1 MDLTTIIIIVAAN
14 IIGFATGAEIIRLIY
29 SHSLNRKKSV
39 GELNVYLSENEEPYL
54 FLSLPDDMTP
64 IIQND
69 KVLFDVVKHRV
80 EGSQI

>member
-1 MDLTTIIIIVAAN
+1 MNLTIIAAIVIVN
-14 IIGFATGAEIIRLIY
+14 GIGVATGALAIWLAY
-29 SHSLNRKKSV
+29 SCSPNRKKSV
-39 GELNVYLSENEEPYL
+39 GELNVYLSENEDPYL

-69 KVLFDVVKHRV
+69 KVLFDVVKHKV